1 MGGNGSTHRRVD
13 KNYLYGLP
21 PAREK
26 PLEDEDES
34 EEEIKSK
41 DSLYAMPPR
50 RFQKQPVLI
59 EESAVS
65 PQMTE
70 GVASPRKLPVTS
82 AARDAR
88 ERRPRKSNPRLSEPV
103 SPTVSLPRTP
113 TAPPAP
119 RKSSSAASPPPYPDS
134 DVGSQD
140 KYATQRVRPTLQNGV
155 RPPRRRKKRPKK
167 EKQAPENPDPDL
179 SVTVLARKKNASR
192 RPNEHREKEDWREA
206 QKIAAGEEL
215 RHKNRLHPR
224 DLRKVSRFGDKSMRS
239 R

>member
-34 EEEIKSK
+34 EEKISSK
-41 DSLYAMPPR
+41 ASLYAMPSR

-59 EESAVS
+59 EQSEVS

-70 GVASPRKLPVTS
+70 GVASPGKHPVAS

-88 ERRPRKSNPRLSEPV
+88 ERRPRKSNPRLSPA
-103 SPTVSLPRTP
+103 VSLPRTP

-119 RKSSSAASPPPYPDS
+119 SKSSSAASPPPYPGS
-134 DVGSQD
+134 DEGMLSQD
-140 KYATQRVRPTLQNGV
+140 KYSTQRVRPAPQNGV
-155 RPPRRRKKRPKK
+155 RPLRRRKKRPKS

-179 SVTVLARKKNASR
+179 TVMVLPRKKIDSR
-192 RPNEHREKEDWREA
+192 RPHERREKEDSREA

-224 DLRKVSRFGDKSMRS
+224 DLRKVSRFWDKSVRS
-239 R
+239 M